1 MLKFFQNA
9 KEEPKVFYCKHIAPG
24 VCAYADETILIGEEA
39 LKEMD
44 KTFAGKP
51 IYVNHQKVDLEN
63 IQQEADGYVAESFY
77 LPEDGCHWA
86 KMIIVSDKGHEAIRK
101 GWKVSNAYVPDEFG
115 IGGEWHNIP
124 YNREVMKAHYTH
136 LALVDNPRYEE
147 AEVMTPEDFKM
158 YKEQKREQLK
168 SLENAKTKGEG
179 KTMKWKLF
187 KRTEVTNSD
196 DLSNTMVELS
206 NGTAIS
212 IGEMVNSVEKDI
224 QEKEEAKNKC
234 NDLLEEA
241 VKVNGEEMKVKDLI
255 KEYESKCNKC
265 NEDEEDK
272 EEDEEKK
279 SKKASKKNVK
289 KNGLPSAIEVN
300 DAFEEAERKGLKG
313 KEAEEYVR
321 KKLGINAKKNEDEEK
336 DKENGVDFLIT
347 DGESVLGTATDR
359 GQAQRIQKL
368 WQSRYPKAKIEIVE
382 EKNSKSKKNEG
393 EDIDKRKGIDE
404 IGGFLKDKGLND
416 EDIRFVIG
424 LAEKLSYEK
433 DEAGKDNEDE
443 EIEKDL
449 TIEDK
454 KNAKE
459 LLEAEE
465 MANAKEFQGQVV
477 DTMSRRLAR
486 GQDRYGS
493 AK

>member
-51 IYVNHQKVDLEN
+51 IYVNHQKVDLEK

-224 QEKEEAKNKC
+224 QEKKEAKNKC

-265 NEDEEDK
+265 NEDEKDK

-279 SKKASKKNVK
+279 SKKASKKN
-289 KNGLPSAIEVN
+289 
-300 DAFEEAERKGLKG
+300 
-313 KEAEEYVR
+313 AEEGKDEEE
-321 KKLGINAKKNEDEEK
+321 KKDSEEEEK

-347 DGESVLGTATDR
+347 DGDSVLGTATDR

-393 EDIDKRKGIDE
+393 EEIDKRKGIDE
-404 IGGFLKDKGLND
+404 IGGFLKEKGLND

-449 TIEDK
+449 TIEKKDK

-465 MANAKEFQGQVV
+465 KANAKGFQGQVV

-486 GQDRYGS
+486 GQERYGS

>member
-1 MLKFFQNA
+1 MLKFFHNA
-9 KEEPKVFYCKHIAPG
+9 KEEPRIFYCKHIAPG
-24 VCAYADETILIGEEA
+24 VCAYEDETILIGEEA

-51 IYVNHQKVDLEN
+51 IYVNHQKVNLEN
-63 IQQEADGYVAESFY
+63 LQEEADGYVAESFY

-86 KMIIVSDKGHEAIRK
+86 KMIIVSDKGQEAIRK

-115 IGGEWHNIP
+115 IGGEWHNVP

-147 AEVMTPEDFKM
+147 ATVLTPEQFKQ
-158 YKEQKREQLK
+158 YKEEKKAQLK
-168 SLENAKTKGEG
+168 ELENTKGEG
-179 KTMKWKLF
+179 KTMFKLF
-187 KRTEVTNSD
+187 KKAEVTNSD
-196 DLSNTMVELS
+196 DLSKVMVELS
-206 NGTAIS
+206 NGSAVS
-212 IGEMVNSVEKDI
+212 IGEMVNSVEEKL
-224 QEKEEAKNKC
+224 KEEKASKKNE
-234 NDLLEEA
+234 DDILEKT
-241 VKVNGEEMKVKDLI
+241 VKVNGEEIKVADLI

-265 NEDEEDK
+265 NEDK

-279 SKKASKKNVK
+279 DSDEEEGKKEEKKDKKNA
-289 KNGLPSAIEVN
+289 KNN
-300 DAFEEAERKGLKG
+300 
-313 KEAEEYVR
+313 AEEEDKEE
-321 KKLGINAKKNEDEEK
+321 KKDSEEEK
-336 DKENGVDFLIT
+336 DKE
-347 DGESVLGTATDR
+347 E
-359 GQAQRIQKL
+359 K
-368 WQSRYPKAKIEIVE
+368 E
-382 EKNSKSKKNEG
+382 EKESKNN
-393 EDIDKRKGIDE
+393 EDIDKRKEIDE
-404 IGGFLKDKGLND
+404 IGGFLKDKGLSD

-433 DEAGKDNEDE
+433 DEAGKDNEDVETDE
-443 EIEKDL
+443 EIKKDL
-449 TIEDK
+449 TVEEKKDK

-465 MANAKEFQGQVV
+465 KANMKGFQGQVV

>member
-1 MLKFFQNA
+1 MLKFFQNN
-9 KEEPKVFYCKHIAPG
+9 KEEPKIFYCKHIAPG

-39 LKEMD
+39 LKDMD

-51 IYVNHQKVDLEN
+51 IYVNHQKVNLDSMKED
-63 IQQEADGYVAESFY
+63 AVGYVVESFY
-77 LPEDGCHWA
+77 LPEDGSHWA
-86 KMIIVSDKGHEAIRK
+86 KIIIVDDKGLEAIRK
-101 GWKVSNAYVPDEFG
+101 GWKVSNAYLPDEFG

-124 YNREVMKAHYTH
+124 YKREIMKAHYTH

-187 KRTEVTNSD
+187 KKTEVTNSD
-196 DLSNTMVELS
+196 DLSKVMVELS
-206 NGTAIS
+206 NGSTVS
-212 IGEMVNSVEKDI
+212 IGEMVNSVEKDLK
-224 QEKEEAKNKC
+224 EKEEKNKC
-234 NDLLEEA
+234 NEDILEKT
-241 VKVNGEEMKVKDLI
+241 VKVNGEDVTVADLV

-265 NEDEEDK
+265 NEDEKDDK
-272 EEDEEKK
+272 EKEKEEKK
-279 SKKASKKNVK
+279 SKKNLKKN
-289 KNGLPSAIEVN
+289 
-300 DAFEEAERKGLKG
+300 
-313 KEAEEYVR
+313 AEEGKDEKE
-321 KKLGINAKKNEDEEK
+321 KKDSEEEK
-336 DKENGVDFLIT
+336 DKE
-347 DGESVLGTATDR
+347 E
-359 GQAQRIQKL
+359 K
-368 WQSRYPKAKIEIVE
+368 E
-382 EKNSKSKKNEG
+382 EKESKKNEG

-449 TIEDK
+449 TIEKKDK

-465 MANAKEFQGQVV
+465 KANAKGFQGQVV

-486 GQDRYGS
+486 GQERYGS

>member
-1 MLKFFQNA
+1 MLKFFHNA

-24 VCAYADETILIGEEA
+24 VCAYADETILIGEET
-39 LKEMD
+39 LKGMD

-63 IQQEADGYVAESFY
+63 LQQEADGYVAESFY

-86 KMIIVSDKGHEAIRK
+86 KIIIVSDKGHEAIRK

-147 AEVMTPEDFKM
+147 AEVLTPEDFKM
-158 YKEQKREQLK
+158 YKEEKQAQLK
-168 SLENAKTKGEG
+168 ALENNKEPKGEV
-179 KTMKWKLF
+179 KTMFKLF
-187 KRTEVTNSD
+187 KKTAVANSE

-212 IGEMVNSVEKDI
+212 IGEMVNSVEKDLK
-224 QEKEEAKNKC
+224 EKEEAKNKC

-241 VKVNGEEMKVKDLI
+241 VTVNGKEITVKDLI

-265 NEDEEDK
+265 NEDEED
-272 EEDEEKK
+272 DEEKK
-279 SKKASKKNVK
+279 SKKASKKNECDDKEEK
-289 KNGLPSAIEVN
+289 KDS
-300 DAFEEAERKGLKG
+300 
-313 KEAEEYVR
+313 
-321 KKLGINAKKNEDEEK
+321 DEEEPK
-336 DKENGVDFLIT
+336 DKE
-347 DGESVLGTATDR
+347 
-359 GQAQRIQKL
+359 
-368 WQSRYPKAKIEIVE
+368 
-382 EKNSKSKKNEG
+382 EKESKKNEG

-404 IGGFLKDKGLND
+404 IGGFLKDKGLSD

-433 DEAGKDNEDE
+433 DEAGKDNEDIE
-443 EIEKDL
+443 ETEVEKDL

-465 MANAKEFQGQVV
+465 MANSKRFQGQVV

-486 GQDRYGS
+486 GQERYGS

>member
-51 IYVNHQKVDLEN
+51 IYVNHQKVDLEK

-224 QEKEEAKNKC
+224 QEKKEAKNKC

-272 EEDEEKK
+272 EEDEENK
-279 SKKASKKNVK
+279 SKKASKKN
-289 KNGLPSAIEVN
+289 
-300 DAFEEAERKGLKG
+300 
-313 KEAEEYVR
+313 AEEGKDEEE
-321 KKLGINAKKNEDEEK
+321 KKDSEEEEK
-336 DKENGVDFLIT
+336 DKE
-347 DGESVLGTATDR
+347 
-359 GQAQRIQKL
+359 
-368 WQSRYPKAKIEIVE
+368 
-382 EKNSKSKKNEG
+382 EKESKKNEG

-404 IGGFLKDKGLND
+404 IGGFLKEKGLND

-449 TIEDK
+449 TIEKKDK

-465 MANAKEFQGQVV
+465 KANAKGFQGQVV

-486 GQDRYGS
+486 GQERYGS

>member
-1 MLKFFQNA
+1 MLKFFHNA
-9 KEEPKVFYCKHIAPG
+9 KEEPKIFYCKHIAPG

-224 QEKEEAKNKC
+224 QEKKEAKNKC

-279 SKKASKKNVK
+279 SKKASKKN
-289 KNGLPSAIEVN
+289 
-300 DAFEEAERKGLKG
+300 
-313 KEAEEYVR
+313 AEEG
-321 KKLGINAKKNEDEEK
+321 KDEEEK
-336 DKENGVDFLIT
+336 KDSEEEEKDKEDKENGVDYVIT
-347 DGESVLGTATDR
+347 DGESVLGEASDK
-359 GQAQRIQKL
+359 GHAERIKKL
-368 WQSRYPKAKIEIVE
+368 WQSRYPNRKIEIVE
-382 EKNSKSKKNEG
+382 ERNSKSKKNE
-393 EDIDKRKGIDE
+393 DIDKRKEIDE
-404 IGGFLKDKGLND
+404 IGGFLKDKGLSD

-449 TIEDK
+449 TIEKKDK

-465 MANAKEFQGQVV
+465 KANAKGFQGQVV

>member
-51 IYVNHQKVDLEN
+51 IYVNHQKVDLEK

-196 DLSNTMVELS
+196 DLSKVMVELS
-206 NGTAIS
+206 NGSTVS
-212 IGEMVNSVEKDI
+212 IGEMVNSVEKDLK
-224 QEKEEAKNKC
+224 EKEEKNKC
-234 NDLLEEA
+234 NEDILEKT
-241 VKVNGEEMKVKDLI
+241 VKVNGEDVTVADLV

-279 SKKASKKNVK
+279 SKKASKKNSEEGKDEEEK
-289 KNGLPSAIEVN
+289 KDSE
-300 DAFEEAERKGLKG
+300 
-313 KEAEEYVR
+313 
-321 KKLGINAKKNEDEEK
+321 EEK
-336 DKENGVDFLIT
+336 DKEEK
-347 DGESVLGTATDR
+347 ES
-359 GQAQRIQKL
+359 K
-368 WQSRYPKAKIEIVE
+368 
-382 EKNSKSKKNEG
+382 KNKKNEG

-449 TIEDK
+449 TIEKKDK

-465 MANAKEFQGQVV
+465 KANAKGFQGQVV

-486 GQDRYGS
+486 GQERYGS

>member
-1 MLKFFQNA
+1 MFEFFHNA
-9 KEEPKVFYCKHIAPG
+9 KEEPKIFYCKHISPG
-24 VCAYADETILIGEEA
+24 VCAYEDETILIGEET

-51 IYVNHQKVDLEN
+51 IYVNHQKVNLEN
-63 IQQEADGYVAESFY
+63 LQQEADGYVAESFY

-86 KMIIVSDKGHEAIRK
+86 KMIIVSDKGQEAIRK

-289 KNGLPSAIEVN
+289 KNELPSAVEVN

-336 DKENGVDFLIT
+336 DKE
-347 DGESVLGTATDR
+347 
-359 GQAQRIQKL
+359 
-368 WQSRYPKAKIEIVE
+368 
-382 EKNSKSKKNEG
+382 EKESKKNEG

-424 LAEKLSYEK
+424 LAEKLSYDK

-443 EIEKDL
+443 ETKEEIKEDL
-449 TIEDK
+449 TLEEKEKEGK
-454 KNAKE
+454 KNAEE
-459 LLEAEE
+459 LLKAEE
-465 MANAKEFQGQVV
+465 KANAKRFQGQVV

>member
-1 MLKFFQNA
+1 MLYSRNRTYKMLKFFHNA

-51 IYVNHQKVDLEN
+51 IYVNHQKVDLEK

-147 AEVMTPEDFKM
+147 AEVMTPEYFKM

-224 QEKEEAKNKC
+224 QEKKEAKNKC

-279 SKKASKKNVK
+279 SKKASKKNEKYPALTKDGNSWVVLYAEGTK
-289 KNGLPSAIEVN
+289 AKEFDSK
-300 DAFEEAERKGLKG
+300 EEAEKFLKT
-313 KEAEEYVR
+313 VQ
-321 KKLGINAKKNEDEEK
+321 NEDDDKK
-336 DKENGVDFLIT
+336 DKEEK
-347 DGESVLGTATDR
+347 ES
-359 GQAQRIQKL
+359 K
-368 WQSRYPKAKIEIVE
+368 
-382 EKNSKSKKNEG
+382 KNVKKNEG

-449 TIEDK
+449 TIEKKDK

-465 MANAKEFQGQVV
+465 KANAKEFQGQVV

>member
-39 LKEMD
+39 LKGMD

-51 IYVNHQKVDLEN
+51 IYVNHQKVNLDNLQE
-63 IQQEADGYVAESFY
+63 EADGYVAESFY

-86 KMIIVSDKGHEAIRK
+86 KIIIISDKGHEAIRK

-115 IGGEWHNIP
+115 VGGEWHNVP

-147 AEVMTPEDFKM
+147 AEVLTPEQFKS
-158 YKEQKREQLK
+158 YKEEKQAQLK
-168 SLENAKTKGEG
+168 ALENKKEPKGEV

-187 KRTEVTNSD
+187 KRTEVTNSE

-234 NDLLEEA
+234 NDLLEDV
-241 VKVNGEEMKVKDLI
+241 VKVNGEDMKVKDLI
-255 KEYESKCNKC
+255 EAYEKTAKKNKC
-265 NEDEEDK
+265 NEDEDKDK
-272 EEDEEKK
+272 EEEKK
-279 SKKASKKNVK
+279 SKKSSKKNEKYPALTKDGDSWIVLYAEGTKAKEFDSKEDAEKFLKTVQNEGDEDKPKAEEEKESK
-289 KNGLPSAIEVN
+289 KN
-300 DAFEEAERKGLKG
+300 
-313 KEAEEYVR
+313 
-321 KKLGINAKKNEDEEK
+321 
-336 DKENGVDFLIT
+336 
-347 DGESVLGTATDR
+347 
-359 GQAQRIQKL
+359 
-368 WQSRYPKAKIEIVE
+368 
-382 EKNSKSKKNEG
+382 KKNEG

-404 IGGFLKDKGLND
+404 IGGFLKDKGLSD

-433 DEAGKDNEDE
+433 DEEGKDNEDIE
-443 EIEKDL
+443 EEVKKDL

-465 MANAKEFQGQVV
+465 KANAKGFQGQVV

-486 GQDRYGS
+486 GQERYGS

>member
-51 IYVNHQKVDLEN
+51 IYVNHQKVDLEK

-241 VKVNGEEMKVKDLI
+241 VKVNGEDMKVKDLI
-255 KEYESKCNKC
+255 EAYEKTAKKNKC
-265 NEDEEDK
+265 NEEDE
-272 EEDEEKK
+272 EEKK
-279 SKKASKKNVK
+279 SKKASKKNADEDK
-289 KNGLPSAIEVN
+289 K
-300 DAFEEAERKGLKG
+300 EEE
-313 KEAEEYVR
+313 
-321 KKLGINAKKNEDEEK
+321 KKDSEEEK
-336 DKENGVDFLIT
+336 DKE
-347 DGESVLGTATDR
+347 
-359 GQAQRIQKL
+359 
-368 WQSRYPKAKIEIVE
+368 
-382 EKNSKSKKNEG
+382 EKESKKNEG

-404 IGGFLKDKGLND
+404 IGGFLKDKGLSD

-433 DEAGKDNEDE
+433 DEAGKDNEDLDE
-443 EIEKDL
+443 EIKKDL

-465 MANAKEFQGQVV
+465 KANAKEFQGQVV

>member
-9 KEEPKVFYCKHIAPG
+9 KEEPKIFYCKHIAPG
-24 VCAYADETILIGEEA
+24 VCAYEDETILIGEEA

-51 IYVNHQKVDLEN
+51 IYVNHQKVDLEK

-86 KMIIVSDKGHEAIRK
+86 KMIIVSDKGQEAIRK

-187 KRTEVTNSD
+187 KKTEVTNSD
-196 DLSNTMVELS
+196 DLSKVMVELS
-206 NGTAIS
+206 NGSTVS
-212 IGEMVNSVEKDI
+212 IGEMVNSVEKDLK
-224 QEKEEAKNKC
+224 EKEEKNKC
-234 NDLLEEA
+234 NEDILEKT
-241 VKVNGEEMKVKDLI
+241 VKVNGEDVTVADLV

-265 NEDEEDK
+265 NEDEKDDK
-272 EEDEEKK
+272 EKEKEEKK
-279 SKKASKKNVK
+279 
-289 KNGLPSAIEVN
+289 
-300 DAFEEAERKGLKG
+300 
-313 KEAEEYVR
+313 
-321 KKLGINAKKNEDEEK
+321 AKKNLKKNAEEGKDEKEKKDSEEEK
-336 DKENGVDFLIT
+336 DKE
-347 DGESVLGTATDR
+347 
-359 GQAQRIQKL
+359 
-368 WQSRYPKAKIEIVE
+368 
-382 EKNSKSKKNEG
+382 EKESKKNEG
-393 EDIDKRKGIDE
+393 EEIDKRKEIDE
-404 IGGFLKDKGLND
+404 IGGFLKEKGLND

-449 TIEDK
+449 TIEKKDK

-465 MANAKEFQGQVV
+465 KANAKGFQGQVV

-486 GQDRYGS
+486 GQERYGS

>member
-51 IYVNHQKVDLEN
+51 IYVNHQKVDLEK

-272 EEDEEKK
+272 DKEEKK
-279 SKKASKKNVK
+279 SKKNLKKN
-289 KNGLPSAIEVN
+289 
-300 DAFEEAERKGLKG
+300 
-313 KEAEEYVR
+313 AEEGKDEEE
-321 KKLGINAKKNEDEEK
+321 KKDSEEEEK
-336 DKENGVDFLIT
+336 DKE
-347 DGESVLGTATDR
+347 
-359 GQAQRIQKL
+359 
-368 WQSRYPKAKIEIVE
+368 
-382 EKNSKSKKNEG
+382 EKESKKNEG